1 MQPIPLKYQSQHK
14 KCHAPQFKYGKT
26 KKKNVFVANE
36 KKIVMQ
42 EDCHTCCLLLQ
53 ESICMCKC

>member
-53 ESICMCKC
+53 ESICM